1 MSAAQEIVYG
11 NSVLEVIHASEAP
24 SRITLDEIW
33 KGIEGDQFIPHYQPK
48 VRLRGMKLAGVEALL
63 RWKHPLR
70 GMLSAGAFLP
80 LIEDN
85 SLSDELATLILG
97 KAAAQCRRWL
107 DHGLD
112 INVSVNLAPD
122 LLLDHGIA
130 DRIEAQVKQ
139 HGLAPNMLT
148 IEVPEASVAHDV
160 GNTLENLVHLRV
172 TGFGL
177 SIDDFGIGHCDR
189 AQLERIPASELKID
203 RTVLAGAARRPSVR
217 TVLQQA
223 VDLARDLNLT
233 SVAEGIEN
241 QEEWDLVNE
250 LGCDMAQGY
259 FIARP
264 MAGEALADWNQ
275 FWISD
280 PFL

>member
-11 NSVLEVIHASEAP
+11 NSVLEVIHASDAP

-48 VRLRGMKLAGVEALL
+48 VR
-63 RWKHPLR
+63 LR

-112 INVSVNLAPD
+112 INVSVNLSPD

-130 DRIEAQVKQ
+130 DRIEATVKE
-139 HGLAPNMLT
+139 HGLAPN
-148 IEVPEASVAHDV
+148 
-160 GNTLENLVHLRV
+160 
-172 TGFGL
+172 
-177 SIDDFGIGHCDR
+177 
-189 AQLERIPASELKID
+189 K
-203 RTVLAGAARRPSVR
+203 
-217 TVLQQA
+217 
-223 VDLARDLNLT
+223 
-233 SVAEGIEN
+233 
-241 QEEWDLVNE
+241 
-250 LGCDMAQGY
+250 
-259 FIARP
+259 
-264 MAGEALADWNQ
+264 
-275 FWISD
+275 
-280 PFL
+280 